1 MDKSIHIGKNF
12 DNSGINIS
20 SMIHT
25 HLRFIESVKVRLKVM
40 HWNAASMNAHVMCDE
55 VAEIVNEYQD
65 AFAENSFG
73 IAGISKMTEN
83 SFLPHLIHVNTIT
96 ELLEE
101 LSASVIDI
109 RMKFELM
116 GDGKF
121 IGLIGICD
129 GFIPEVTK
137 YIYLSEMD

>member
-1 MDKSIHIGKNF
+1 MDKSILIGENS
-12 DNSGINIS
+12 DNSVTSTSI
-20 SMIHT
+20 IHT

-40 HWNAASMNAHVMCDE
+40 HWNATSINAHLLCDE

-65 AFAENSFG
+65 TFAENSFG
-73 IAGISKMTEN
+73 ISGINKMSEN

-116 GDGKF
+116 GDSKF